1 VTTVARE
8 RPAVL
13 MVFDVLRLAS
23 VSLLAEPLA
32 VRRSELARLLDRHD
46 PCLQLVDQTDAIE
59 LAQAWLTLPNLEG
72 VVAKRADR
80 PYVAGRGRNWV
91 KVKRQRSVDCVVVG
105 LAGEMATPKLVLAL
119 RHADGRLH
127 HLGRL
132 GGCHLSS
139 SSEPACV
146 AEGSSAL
153 RRPARRSLATART
166 PPTSGRS
173 RMRSTSDSSRGG
185 RGSMRAG
192 ANNAIRE
199 LGGLFGVGVLALEEF
214 QNAWHELFAVLEDAA
229 VSGVLVARGNRRRES
244 VLSNQHRLLGEDTR
258 RRAVR

>member
-1 VTTVARE
+1 M
-8 RPAVL
+8 P
-13 MVFDVLRLAS
+13 VFEMPLDELR
-23 VSLLAEPLA
+23 
-32 VRRSELARLLDRHD
+32 R
-46 PCLQLVDQTDAIE
+46 
-59 LAQAWLTLPNLEG
+59 
-72 VVAKRADR
+72 
-80 PYVAGRGRNWV
+80 YRGRNPRPADFDAYWAAAL
-91 KVKRQRSVDCVVVG
+91 G
-105 LAGEMATPKLVLAL
+105 ELASI
-119 RHADGRLH
+119 DGNVALH

-139 SSEPACV
+139 SCEPACV

-166 PPTSGRS
+166 PPTSGPS

-214 QNAWHELFAVLEDAA
+214 QNAWHELFVVLEDAA
-229 VSGVLVARGNRRRES
+229 VSGVLVER
-244 VLSNQHRLLGEDTR
+244 QLGIR
-258 RRAVR
+258 